1 VCVCF
6 FFLLPK
12 LRVEMKDIKLKP
24 NECDV
29 SINIIYTMLIN
40 GNARNMLVNHK
51 FNKILCSI

>member
-40 GNARNMLVNHK
+40 GNARNML
-51 FNKILCSI
+51 SES